1 MASSEIFH
9 LGMFDYQM
17 VTTVGWAPRSL
28 LFGMNQSVKG
38 EQRRKMLK
46 FSYVLQKTCNIC
58 NIVQQYTTQNLRHSQ
73 LTVASPKTNGQSL
86 AIPCNHDHRMSPIG
100 IVIAA

>member
-1 MASSEIFH
+1 MASSKIFH

-17 VTTVGWAPRSL
+17 VTTVAWAPRSL
-28 LFGMNQSVKG
+28 LFGMNQSIKG
-38 EQRRKMLK
+38 AATQKHAEILIL
-46 FSYVLQKTCNIC
+46 LQKTCNIC
-58 NIVQQYTTQNLRHSQ
+58 NIIQQYTTHNLRHSQ
-73 LTVASPKTNGQSL
+73 LTVASPKTNGQPL